1 MSDKYFTSQALN
13 KLMILFIIKKSNQQF
28 TNLELAGLFLNNRL
42 LNYFVFQNCI
52 SELTDD
58 GLITETIESD
68 ATFFKLTEKG
78 EEMLPYIINTIPAG
92 LQTLM
97 ISILSTAGKAK
108 KDSASCYADYYLD
121 GVNNYTVQC
130 KFSGDNFTIM
140 DLKVSASTEKF
151 SKEICKNWTKYTNE
165 IYMEIMESLLK
176 ERE

>member
-1 MSDKYFTSQALN
+1 MSDKYFNSQALN

-28 TNLELAGLFLNNRL
+28 SNLELAGLFLNNRL

-52 SELTDD
+52 AELSDD
-58 GLITETIESD
+58 GMIAETAESD
-68 ATFFKLTEKG
+68 ATFFTLTEKG
-78 EEMLPYIINTIPAG
+78 EELLPFIITSIPAG

-97 ISILSTAGKAK
+97 ISILSTAGKVK

-121 GVNNYTVQC
+121 SSNNYTVQC

-140 DLKVSASTEKF
+140 DLKVSAAAEKF
-151 SKEICKNWTKYTNE
+151 SKEITRNWSKYTNE